1 MRVKSISYFTEWL
14 YTARTH
20 SGAYTDHHSWSM
32 WPKFTHDFFCKYSL
46 NWFSCYWLSLTL
58 SQS

>member
-46 NWFSCYWLSLTL
+46 NWFSRYWLSL
-58 SQS
+58 